1 MPYGLSNLPSVFQNF
16 MNEVFR
22 DMLHRFVIVYIDDI
36 LIYSPNL
43 DEHQQHVTQVLQRL
57 RQHHLYLKLEKC
69 EFHQSTVQFLGYVIT
84 PDGVQMDQGKEE
96 AVRNWPQPTTV
107 KELQRFLGF
116 ASTAVSSPNTAKC
129 LLHLLLSSA
138 TNLSHYPGRQRPPR
152 PFNI

>member
-1 MPYGLSNLPSVFQNF
+1 

-43 DEHQQHVTQVLQRL
+43 AEHQQHVTQVLQSL

-84 PDGVQMDQGKEE
+84 PDGVQMDQGKVE
-96 AVRNWPQPTTV
+96 AVRSI
-107 KELQRFLGF
+107 L
-116 ASTAVSSPNTAKC
+116 ASTHHGKGTAEVF
-129 LLHLLLSSA
+129 
-138 TNLSHYPGRQRPPR
+138 RIR
-152 PFNI
+152 